1 MNSRTSSNNDRHYN
15 LTQYYNAVED
25 EQHYMNE
32 YATLLHRYN
41 EFIVNGNAMFTRM
54 EQTLRENLSRTLVR
68 QSFYYHHSNELPPSV
83 AAATGLIAPPRERRP
98 TRQPPRDN
106 NIPHLPA
113 GREIHNG
120 IENLFSFLYTA
131 PSALRTNPSGG
142 APTNEQINQATLNTV
157 FSHIVSPVNATCPIS
172 RDEFNDESEITMIRG
187 CNHIFNRSSL
197 REWFIRHS
205 TCPLCRGDIRDYR
218 PPPSVSA
225 SASEPASLPRRPAN
239 LSIDSVG
246 ENHVTFSYDLPMNYT
261 NNQIYHDIVNTVNEL
276 TSAAPT
282 APTAPT
288 ARNQNQYRYDDG
300 DDMPEVD

>member
-1 MNSRTSSNNDRHYN
+1 MNSSNPGTSNNDRHYH
-15 LTQYYNAVED
+15 LTQFYNAVED

-32 YATLLHRYN
+32 YTTLLHRYN

-83 AAATGLIAPPRERRP
+83 AAATGLNSAPVPARERRP

-113 GREIHNG
+113 GREINNG
-120 IENLFSFLYTA
+120 IENLFSLLYTVPA
-131 PSALRTNPSGG
+131 AIRANPPGG
-142 APTNEQINQATLNTV
+142 APTNEQIDQATLNTV

-172 RDEFNDESEITMIRG
+172 RDEFNDESEITLIRG

-218 PPPSVSA
+218 PT
-225 SASEPASLPRRPAN
+225 N

-246 ENHVTFSYDLPMNYT
+246 ENHVTFSYDLPMNYE
-261 NNQIYHDIVNTVNEL
+261 NNQIYHDIVNTVNSL
-276 TSAAPT
+276 T
-282 APTAPT
+282 
-288 ARNQNQYRYDDG
+288 NQNQYRYDG
-300 DDMPEVD
+300 DDDGAGAGGDIPDVD

>member
-41 EFIVNGNAMFTRM
+41 EFIANGNAMFTRM
-54 EQTLRENLSRTLVR
+54 EQTLRENLARTLVR
-68 QSFYYHHSNELPPSV
+68 QSFYYHHSNELPSRV
-83 AAATGLIAPPRERRP
+83 APATGLNAAADRERRP
-98 TRQPPRDN
+98 TRQQPPRDN
-106 NIPHLPA
+106 TPQLPA

-157 FSHIVSPVNATCPIS
+157 FSHILSPVNATCPIS

-197 REWFIRHS
+197 REWFVRHS
-205 TCPLCRGDIRDYR
+205 TCPLCRGDIRNYR
-218 PPPSVSA
+218 PPPSVSS
-225 SASEPASLPRRPAN
+225 SASSSAAAASLPRSPAN

-246 ENHVTFSYDLPMNYT
+246 ENHVTFSYDLPMNYE
-261 NNQIYHDIVNTVNEL
+261 NNQIYHDIVNTVNGL
-276 TSAAPT
+276 T
-282 APTAPT
+282 
-288 ARNQNQYRYDDG
+288 NQNQYRYDGDG

>member
-41 EFIVNGNAMFTRM
+41 EFIANGNAMFTRM
-54 EQTLRENLSRTLVR
+54 EQTLRENLTRTLVR
-68 QSFYYHHSNELPPSV
+68 QSFYYHHSNELPPRVSP
-83 AAATGLIAPPRERRP
+83 ATGLNAAAAAPRERRP
-98 TRQPPRDN
+98 TRQQPPRDN
-106 NIPHLPA
+106 NTPQRLPA

-131 PSALRTNPSGG
+131 PNALRENSPGG

-197 REWFIRHS
+197 REWFVRHS
-205 TCPLCRGDIRDYR
+205 TCPLCRGDIRNYR

-225 SASEPASLPRRPAN
+225 SASLPRPPAN

-246 ENHVTFSYDLPMNYT
+246 ENHVTFSYDLPMNYE
-261 NNQIYHDIVNTVNEL
+261 NNQIYHDIVNTVNGL
-276 TSAAPT
+276 T
-282 APTAPT
+282 
-288 ARNQNQYRYDDG
+288 NQNQYRYDGDG